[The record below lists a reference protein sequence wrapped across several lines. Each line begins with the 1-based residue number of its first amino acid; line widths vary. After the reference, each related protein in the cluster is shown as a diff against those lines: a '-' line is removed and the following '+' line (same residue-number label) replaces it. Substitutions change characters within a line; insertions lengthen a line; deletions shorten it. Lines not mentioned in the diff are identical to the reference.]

1 MNTSLCFTL
10 YQLNMLVPLSD
21 FDDDSDV
28 EMDDYINQRNHT
40 EGLNHLVYCG
50 LCQPVI

>member
-1 MNTSLCFTL
+1 
-10 YQLNMLVPLSD
+10 MLVPLSD

-40 EGLNHLVYCG
+40 EGLSHLDLVYCD
-50 LCQPVI
+50 LYQPVI

>member
-1 MNTSLCFTL
+1 
-10 YQLNMLVPLSD
+10 MLVPLSD

-40 EGLNHLVYCG
+40 EGLNHLVYCD
-50 LCQPVI
+50 LCQPVG